1 MYLYVQKSESLK
13 VNFKVTKFEV
23 IRFPRL
29 QSLRLCL
36 CAIDSEHRTG
46 GWGVIMRVV
55 NCGVQGVD
63 I

>member
-13 VNFKVTKFEV
+13 VNFKVTKLEV
-23 IRFPRL
+23 IRFPWL
-29 QSLRLCL
+29 QSLRLFLL
-36 CAIDSEHRTG
+36 CQQFRPRTG
-46 GWGVIMRVV
+46 GRGVIMRVV

>member
-13 VNFKVTKFEV
+13 VNFKFTKFEV
-23 IRFPRL
+23 AITAVVFVCQRFRP
-29 QSLRLCL
+29 
-36 CAIDSEHRTG
+36 RTG
-46 GWGVIMRVV
+46 GRGVIMRVV